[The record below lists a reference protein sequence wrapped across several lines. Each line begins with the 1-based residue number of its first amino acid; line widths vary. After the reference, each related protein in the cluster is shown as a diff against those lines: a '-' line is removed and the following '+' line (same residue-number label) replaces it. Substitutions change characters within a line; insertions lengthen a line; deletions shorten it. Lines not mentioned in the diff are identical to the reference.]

1 MRKFVFFLLLCN
13 SIAFAEQSDRL
24 FECTE
29 IFRERK
35 SELLVELER
44 IDEQKQALNALKIA
58 TEELLRKK
66 EIKLNEKEQEVDA
79 KLALVSE
86 KEARVEKLLHANE
99 EVLKEIKDIKM
110 GNVSQTFSKMKPA
123 AASQILSE
131 MQEEEAVAI
140 LRSLKPNI
148 VGQIFAKMEAAKAS
162 RLTTL
167 LTK

>member
-13 SIAFAEQSDRL
+13 SIVFAEQSDRL

-123 AASQILSE
+123 AASQILSQME
-131 MQEEEAVAI
+131 EEEAVAI

>member
-13 SIAFAEQSDRL
+13 SIVFAEQSDRL

>member
-13 SIAFAEQSDRL
+13 SIVFAEQSDRL

-79 KLALVSE
+79 RLALVSE

>member
-13 SIAFAEQSDRL
+13 SIVFAEQSDRL

-131 MQEEEAVAI
+131 MEEEEAVAI